1 MNGTNR
7 VQLVGYVG
15 QDLQETR
22 TENGHRVAIRVATHD
37 SFMSPAG
44 KRVDQTTWHNVVAWD
59 SAADYAERNFV
70 KGSKILVE
78 GRIIYGHF
86 AGKDGAMRPV
96 IQIKAFRLL
105 NLDR

>member
-1 MNGTNR
+1 MNGKNL

-15 QDLQETR
+15 QDLKESRSEQ
-22 TENGHRVAIRVATHD
+22 GHQVALRVATHYSHTD
-37 SFMSPAG
+37 PKG
-44 KRVDQTTWHNVVAWD
+44 QKVNQTTWHNVVAWD
-59 SAADYAERNFV
+59 ETAEYAGRNFV

-86 AGKDGAMRPV
+86 AGMDGSRRPIV
-96 IQIKAFRLL
+96 QIRAHHLL